1 MGKTILLAGGGT
13 AGHVSPL
20 LATAAE
26 LKRRGHEVVAL
37 GTATGLEADLVPRAG
52 VAFRAIP
59 RVPFPRRV
67 GGAAVRFPGA
77 MAGALRATGRVV
89 DEVAPDVVVG
99 FGGYVSTPAYL
110 VAHRRGI
117 PIVVHEANSKAGL
130 ANRIGAR
137 YAAAVAT
144 NYASTELK
152 GAVVIGMP
160 LREEIVALAEAF
172 RHPRSATVAR
182 IGARLALRWPED
194 ARAVLVVGG
203 SLGAARLNSATAEAI
218 PAIVGHGLHV
228 LHITGRG
235 KDDSPARALGDLA
248 AKYRS
253 QYVVREYENDI
264 AGAYAAVDAVVCR
277 AGAVTVAEVSALGLP
292 ALYVPLPI
300 GNGEQALNAAPAVA
314 AGAALVIEDER
325 LTSAAVTLALEQILL
340 DEDDQ
345 ARITEAARSLSVLDA
360 SARLADMI
368 ERAAL

>member
-1 MGKTILLAGGGT
+1 VGKTILLAGGGT

-26 LKRRGHEVVAL
+26 LTRRGHDVVAL
-37 GTATGLEADLVPRAG
+37 GTASGLEADLVPRAG

-59 RVPFPRRV
+59 RVPFPRRIN
-67 GGAAVRFPGA
+67 GAAVRFPGA
-77 MAGALRATGRVV
+77 LAGALRATRRVM
-89 DEVAPDVVVG
+89 DEIAPDVVVG
-99 FGGYVSTPAYL
+99 FGGFASTPAYL
-110 VAHRRGI
+110 VARRRHI

-130 ANRIGAR
+130 ANRLGAR
-137 YAAAVAT
+137 FAAAVAT
-144 NYASTELK
+144 NYASTELR

-160 LREEIVALAEAF
+160 LREEIVALARAL
-172 RHPRSATVAR
+172 RHPRSAAVAR

-203 SLGAARLNSATAEAI
+203 SLGASRLNSATAEAI
-218 PAIVGHGLHV
+218 PAIVAHGIHV

-248 AKYRS
+248 AKYRA
-253 QYVVREYENDI
+253 QYVVREYEHDI
-264 AGAYAAVDAVVCR
+264 ASAYAAVDAVVCR

-300 GNGEQALNAAPAVA
+300 GNGEQSLNAAPAVA
-314 AGAALVIEDER
+314 AGAALVIEDDW
-325 LTSAAVTLALEQILL
+325 LTSASLTLALEELLL
-340 DEDDQ
+340 DDDDRT
-345 ARITEAARSLSVLDA
+345 RITEAARSLGVLDG

-368 ERAAL
+368 ERAAA

>member
-1 MGKTILLAGGGT
+1 VGKTILLAGGGT

-26 LKRRGHEVVAL
+26 LTRRGHLVVAL

-59 RVPFPRRV
+59 RVPFPR
-67 GGAAVRFPGA
+67 GITGAAIRFPAA
-77 MAGALRATGRVV
+77 MAGALRATGRIL
-89 DEVAPDVVVG
+89 DELAPDVVVG

-110 VAHRRGI
+110 VAHRRGV

-130 ANRIGAR
+130 ANRLGAR
-137 YAAAVAT
+137 YAAGVAT

-160 LREEIVALAEAF
+160 LREEIVALAEAL
-172 RHPRSATVAR
+172 RDPHSATVAR
-182 IGARLALRWPED
+182 IEARLALRWPDD
-194 ARAVLVVGG
+194 ARAVLVMGG
-203 SLGAARLNSATAEAI
+203 SLGASRLNSATAEAI
-218 PAIVGHGLHV
+218 PAIVGHGIHV

-248 AKYRS
+248 AKYRT
-253 QYVVREYENDI
+253 QYVVREYEHDM
-264 AGAYAAVDAVVCR
+264 ARAYAAVDAVVCR

-314 AGAALVIEDER
+314 AGAALLIENEW
-325 LTSAAVTLALEQILL
+325 LTSAAVTLALEEILL
-340 DEDDQ
+340 DEDDR
-345 ARITEAARSLSVLDA
+345 ARITEAARSLSVLDG

-368 ERAAL
+368 EGVAP